1 MPRRPPI
8 ILVQIAGAYRAQHE
22 MLMGVISEATGLHG
36 WTIANCWSEVNTAP
50 QLLETIAWYGATAA
64 IMLGRPLPYGD
75 WLQKAGLPHVLL
87 RHRDPRQPCVSVDD
101 EAIGTTACDHLIAT
115 GVPHL
120 AYISLD
126 NEGWSQVRQAAFAAR
141 AKRAGRDIIVG
152 RPADLSGHD
161 NPALDAWLASLPKP
175 CGVFC
180 GNDHVA
186 AEVMRACQRRGI
198 IVPREL
204 LVLGVDDEPALC
216 HQGNPPLSSIALPW
230 EQMGREAVR
239 LLANHISR
247 AGSPPTMRL
256 IRPSGVTVRA
266 STDILAVEDELVRRA
281 VHIIRD
287 RIGSDI
293 GTKDLIRELRC
304 SRTVLEERF
313 RACLGCSPFAEI
325 RRTRLAVARRLQARG
340 DLSVGE
346 IARGAGFPSSAALRR
361 ALRALG

>member
-1 MPRRPPI
+1 
-8 ILVQIAGAYRAQHE
+8 
-22 MLMGVISEATGLHG
+22 
-36 WTIANCWSEVNTAP
+36 
-50 QLLETIAWYGATAA
+50 
-64 IMLGRPLPYGD
+64 
-75 WLQKAGLPHVLL
+75 
-87 RHRDPRQPCVSVDD
+87 
-101 EAIGTTACDHLIAT
+101 
-115 GVPHL
+115 
-120 AYISLD
+120 
-126 NEGWSQVRQAAFAAR
+126 
-141 AKRAGRDIIVG
+141 
-152 RPADLSGHD
+152 
-161 NPALDAWLASLPKP
+161 
-175 CGVFC
+175 
-180 GNDHVA
+180 VA

-230 EQMGREAVR
+230 EHMGREAVR
-239 LLANHISR
+239 LLASRISR
-247 AGSPPTMRL
+247 PSSPPTTRL

-281 VHIIRD
+281 VRIIRD

-346 IARGAGFPSSAALRR
+346 IARGAGFPSPAALRR
-361 ALRALG
+361 ALRSLG